1 MTSKLR
7 ELTESVKKFFRNFF
21 KFKFSDTVLFTF
33 LLSGF
38 RIFSNSTVKEVAEP
52 KKPENNTSIDD
63 KNLEVVPSK
72 PESRKILKN
81 NEPNLLTLMK
91 RERIVRKTNWS
102 SFPIFEKDWEGAY
115 SARVDKSGKILYQR
129 KEQFSPERYQELV
142 KTQISALD
150 LFKSQA

>member
-1 MTSKLR
+1 MTSKLI

-81 NEPNLLTLMK
+81 NDILNLSKLQQ
-91 RERIVRKTNWS
+91 
-102 SFPIFEKDWEGAY
+102 
-115 SARVDKSGKILYQR
+115 DKN
-129 KEQFSPERYQELV
+129 
-142 KTQISALD
+142 
-150 LFKSQA
+150 